1 VSSQTS
7 LPPCPVCALVPS
19 RLLPL
24 PQRAPP
30 RARWVGANPDPA
42 PRTDAPPTANPR
54 EEVNRMR
61 RPSLE
66 ELQRQLEDEGG
77 CEAIDGCFVEPDGY
91 CEHHQPSWLLALG
104 LI

>member
-1 VSSQTS
+1 VSGYQAAPAT
-7 LPPCPVCALVPS
+7 
-19 RLLPL
+19 RERG
-24 PQRAPP
+24 PQGP
-30 RARWVGANPDPA
+30 RWVGANPDPA
-42 PRTDAPPTANPR
+42 PRRTRPHRQPPQG

-66 ELQRQLEDEGG
+66 ELQRQLEEEGG

-91 CEHHQPSWLLALG
+91 CEHGQPSWLLTLG